1 MDIATLVI
9 QLISGAAGGNLGGAM
24 LKNLNLGGLGNT
36 LAGMVGGAFGSQL
49 LNGMAGH
56 AATAAATAAGG
67 DIDVGAI
74 LSQVAGGGLGGGVMM
89 MLVGLLKQIFHR
101 H

>member
-1 MDIATLVI
+1 MDIATLII
-9 QLISGAAGGNLGGAM
+9 QLISGVAGGNLGGAL
-24 LKNLNLGGLGNT
+24 LKNLNLGSLGNT
-36 LAGMVGGAFGSQL
+36 LAGMIGGAFGSQM

-56 AATAAATAAGG
+56 TAAMAAAATSG

-74 LSQVAGGGLGGGVMM
+74 LSQVAGAGVGGGVMM
-89 MLVGLLKQIFHR
+89 MLVGLLKQMFHR

>member
-1 MDIATLVI
+1 MDIATLLI
-9 QLISGAAGGNLGGAM
+9 QLISGAAGGNLGGAL
-24 LKNLNLGGLGNT
+24 LKNLNLGSLGNT
-36 LAGMVGGAFGSQL
+36 LAGMIGGALGSQL
-49 LNGMAGH
+49 LNGVAGH
-56 AATAAATAAGG
+56 TASMAATAAGG

-89 MLVGLLKQIFHR
+89 MLVGVLKQMFHR